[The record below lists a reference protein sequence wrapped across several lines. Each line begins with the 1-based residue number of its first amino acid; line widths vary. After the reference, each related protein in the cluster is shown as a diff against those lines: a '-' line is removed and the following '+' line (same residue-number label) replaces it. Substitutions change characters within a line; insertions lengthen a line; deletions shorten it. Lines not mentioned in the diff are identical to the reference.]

1 MTTVDILHVSMGNFI
16 SSIAP
21 FNELS
26 FLYSEQALRHKRY
39 HVDSMRRKEDLES
52 FKFYLTVLPKSK
64 GALIS
69 LTLT

>member
-1 MTTVDILHVSMGNFI
+1 MISVDTLHVSMGSFV
-16 SSIAP
+16 SSEAP

-39 HVDSMRRKEDLES
+39 HVDSIRRKEELES
-52 FKFYLTVLPKSK
+52 FKFYLTILPKSK
-64 GALIS
+64 GTLVS